1 MPIGADPTRGTPGT
15 FRGGPAL
22 MRALGLAGV
31 ALILELLAAAGLAL
45 LEEGGGPLRG
55 SSRSAA
61 KTATAQRRP
70 LR

>member
-22 MRALGLAGV
+22 MRPLGLAGV

-45 LEEGGGPLRG
+45 LEEGGALRG